1 MRERVA
7 LVLSLFAL
15 VATGCGGDDEEAS
28 QTVPPLPEL
37 TVPGENTPT
46 LDDLPST
53 DTTETGT
60 STDGGAGGTVTPP
73 ADGGAEAPSGGGGAP
88 SGGQAAPQDTPDNDT
103 PPPAGSPAER
113 FEEFCSENPGTC

>member
-1 MRERVA
+1 MRERAAVLLALMA
-7 LVLSLFAL
+7 LV
-15 VATGCGGDDEEAS
+15 VAGCGDDEEAS
-28 QTVPPLPEL
+28 QTIPPLPEL
-37 TVPGENTPT
+37 TVPGEGTPT

-53 DTTETGT
+53 TGT
-60 STDGGAGGTVTPP
+60 DTGPSTDGGAGSPSTPP
-73 ADGGAEAPSGGGGAP
+73 AGGDTGTPQGGGAP